1 MNLGMVGG
9 VGRSFFAGRRSPALT
24 VTPLPEKSSTG
35 APQRSVLGTRM
46 LSSLIVMPG
55 EASISEGAML
65 NWRGVSWMPV
75 ALTLISVGWMLNSLG
90 SANAPVVETW
100 IRRGVMLISL
110 GDAPAPVNPT
120 LIRHGRMLIRLG
132 EAEAP
137 LRLMS
142 IACGPLRNQAL
153 LEADWAFPPA
163 R

>member
-1 MNLGMVGG
+1 MVGG

-46 LSSLIVMPG
+46 LSSLIVIPG
-55 EASISEGAML
+55 EASISDGAML

-75 ALTLISVGWMLNSLG
+75 ALILISVGWMLNSLG

-100 IRRGVMLISL
+100 MRRGVMLMRR
-110 GDAPAPVNPT
+110 GVVDAPVNPT
-120 LIRHGRMLIRLG
+120 LMRHGRMLIRLG
-132 EAEAP
+132 EVDAP
-137 LRLMS
+137 LSEKS
-142 IACGPLRNQAL
+142 IAWGPLRNHAL
-153 LEADWAFPPA
+153 LEADWAVPPA